1 MRTLEFTAEDG
12 EKIKIFHPEDILA
25 IKKPSKAIPPQRGI
39 NTIIYFR
46 STDNMMSVREPFS
59 SVSRSITIAM
69 RNIVDDLTDTLKC
82 VTEHN
87 LDIKEED

>member
-46 STDNMMSVREPFS
+46 NTDNMMSVRESFS
-59 SVSRSITIAM
+59 SASRSITIAM
-69 RNIVDDLTDTLKC
+69 KNIVDDVEDSLYR
-82 VTEHN
+82 VTEHSLYN
-87 LDIKEED
+87 

>member
-12 EKIKIFHPEDILA
+12 EKIKIYHPEDILSV
-25 IKKPSKAIPPQRGI
+25 KQPSKAISPQRGI
-39 NTIIYFR
+39 GAIIYFR
-46 STDNMMSVREPFS
+46 NTDNMMCVRESYS

-69 RNIVDDLTDTLKC
+69 RNIIDDIEETPYS

-87 LDIKEED
+87 LYH

>member
-25 IKKPSKAIPPQRGI
+25 IKKPSKAVPPQRGI

-46 STDNMMSVREPFS
+46 NTDNMMSVRESFS

-69 RNIVDDLTDTLKC
+69 KNIVDDVEDASYS

-87 LDIKEED
+87 LYH

>member
-12 EKIKIFHPEDILA
+12 EKIKIFHPEDILS
-25 IKKPSKAIPPQRGI
+25 IKNANKKIAPNRGV

-46 STDNMMSVREPFS
+46 NTDNMMSVREPFS

-69 RNIVDDLTDTLKC
+69 KNIVDDVTSAFEN

-87 LDIKEED
+87 LCH

>member
-1 MRTLEFTAEDG
+1 MRTLELTAEDG
-12 EKIKIFHPEDILA
+12 EKIKIYHPEDILA
-25 IKKPSKAIPPQRGI
+25 IKKPSKAVPPQRGI

-46 STDNMMSVREPFS
+46 NTDNMMCVREPYS

-69 RNIVDDLTDTLKC
+69 KNIMSDIEDSPYS

-87 LDIKEED
+87 LYH

>member
-25 IKKPSKAIPPQRGI
+25 IKKPSKAVPPQRGI

-46 STDNMMSVREPFS
+46 NTDNMMCVRESYS
-59 SVSRSITIAM
+59 SVSRSVSIAK
-69 RNIVDDLTDTLKC
+69 RNVENDLIGAL
-82 VTEHN
+82 TEHN
-87 LDIKEED
+87 LCH

>member
-1 MRTLEFTAEDG
+1 MRTLQFTAEDG

-25 IKKPSKAIPPQRGI
+25 IKKPSKAVPPQRGI

-46 STDNMMSVREPFS
+46 NTDNMMSVRESFS

-69 RNIVDDLTDTLKC
+69 QNIVDDITGSYTNI
-82 VTEHN
+82 TEHN
-87 LDIKEED
+87 LCH

>member
-25 IKKPSKAIPPQRGI
+25 IKKPSKVVPPQRGI

-46 STDNMMSVREPFS
+46 NTDNMMSVRESFS

-69 RNIVDDLTDTLKC
+69 KNIVDDVEDASYS

-87 LDIKEED
+87 LYH

>member
-1 MRTLEFTAEDG
+1 MRTLQFTAEDG

-39 NTIIYFR
+39 GTIIYFR
-46 STDNMMSVREPFS
+46 NTDNMMCVREPFS
-59 SVSRSITIAM
+59 GVSRSITVAM
-69 RNIVDDLTDTLKC
+69 KNIMDDVEDSPYS

-87 LDIKEED
+87 LYH

>member
-46 STDNMMSVREPFS
+46 NTDNMMSVRESFS

-69 RNIVDDLTDTLKC
+69 KNIVDDVEDSLYR
-82 VTEHN
+82 VTEHS
-87 LDIKEED
+87 LYD

>member
-46 STDNMMSVREPFS
+46 NTDNMMSVRESYS

-69 RNIVDDLTDTLKC
+69 KNIVDDVEGAPYS

-87 LDIKEED
+87 LCQ

>member
-39 NTIIYFR
+39 GTIIYFR
-46 STDNMMSVREPFS
+46 NTDNMMFVREPFS

-69 RNIVDDLTDTLKC
+69 KNIVDDVEDSSYS

-87 LDIKEED
+87 LYH

>member
-1 MRTLEFTAEDG
+1 MRTLQFTAEDG

-39 NTIIYFR
+39 GTIIYFR
-46 STDNMMSVREPFS
+46 NTDNMMCVREPFS
-59 SVSRSITIAM
+59 GVSRSITVAM
-69 RNIVDDLTDTLKC
+69 RNIVDNIEDSSYN

-87 LDIKEED
+87 LYN

>member
-46 STDNMMSVREPFS
+46 NTDNMMSVRESFS

-69 RNIVDDLTDTLKC
+69 KNIVDDVEDSLYR
-82 VTEHN
+82 VTEHS
-87 LDIKEED
+87 LYH

>member
-12 EKIKIFHPEDILA
+12 EKIKIYHPEDILA
-25 IKKPSKAIPPQRGI
+25 IKKPSKAVPPQRGI

-46 STDNMMSVREPFS
+46 NTDNMMCVRESFS

-69 RNIVDDLTDTLKC
+69 KNIVDDVEDANYS

-87 LDIKEED
+87 LYH

>member
-12 EKIKIFHPEDILA
+12 EKIKIYHPEDILA

-46 STDNMMSVREPFS
+46 NTDNMMSVREPFS

-69 RNIVDDLTDTLKC
+69 RNIVDDVTSSYEC

-87 LDIKEED
+87 LHH

>member
-46 STDNMMSVREPFS
+46 NTDNMMCVREPYS
-59 SVSRSITIAM
+59 SVSRSVSIAK
-69 RNIVDDLTDTLKC
+69 RNVENDLISALNGATG
-82 VTEHN
+82 HN
-87 LDIKEED
+87 LCQ